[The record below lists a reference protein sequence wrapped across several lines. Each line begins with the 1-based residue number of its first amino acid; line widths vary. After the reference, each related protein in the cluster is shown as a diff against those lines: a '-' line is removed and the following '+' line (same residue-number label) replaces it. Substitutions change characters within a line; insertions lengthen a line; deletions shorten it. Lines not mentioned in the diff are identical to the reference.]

1 MGQAKRRSKTKQASQ
16 RRSVNFNISG
26 ITEKCRQLKEGVS
39 RTWDRFPRFHRWAL
53 MILVP
58 IFVAVLMLPSSAQLE
73 QDDSPATSVRR
84 DIQLNLGGV
93 ADTQTTTNV
102 AGGTASNNVANT
114 AVSKRADVVLDTAD
128 LTEDKRMKAVG
139 GLEDNGPA
147 PEKKPKLQKIYPLN
161 GGKAY
166 VIDVATQKPAATA
179 PAKPTTSSS
188 STSNSSTTS
197 KPKAVAPAST
207 GQWVSYKVPAG
218 KTLASV
224 FRDRS
229 LPLSDLFAIAKV
241 EGAGKPISNVQAGQM
256 LTYRVNSNGQIDGL
270 KIDGNGISATY
281 YRRSNG
287 GYYRQ

>member
-26 ITEKCRQLKEGVS
+26 ITEKCRLLKEGVS
-39 RTWDRFPRFHRWAL
+39 RTWHRFPRFHRWAL
-53 MILVP
+53 MLLVP
-58 IFVAVLMLPSSAQLE
+58 IFVAVLMLPSPAQLE
-73 QDDSPATSVRR
+73 QDDSSATSVRR

-102 AGGTASNNVANT
+102 AGGTVSNNVANT
-114 AVSKRADVVLDTAD
+114 AVSKRTDVVLDTAD
-128 LTEDKRMKAVG
+128 VTEDKRMKAVG

-166 VIDVATQKPAATA
+166 VIDVATQKPAATR
-179 PAKPTTSSS
+179 PAKPATS
-188 STSNSSTTS
+188 STSTSSTTS
-197 KPKAVAPAST
+197 KPKAAAPASA

-256 LTYRVNSNGQIDGL
+256 LTYRVNSKGQIDGL

>member
-39 RTWDRFPRFHRWAL
+39 RTWHRFPRFHRWAL

-58 IFVAVLMLPSSAQLE
+58 IFVAVLMLPSPAELE
-73 QDDSPATSVRR
+73 QDDSSATSVRR

-102 AGGTASNNVANT
+102 AGGTVSNNIANT
-114 AVSKRADVVLDTAD
+114 AVSKRTDVVLDTAD
-128 LTEDKRMKAVG
+128 VTEDKRMKAVG

-166 VIDVATQKPAATA
+166 VIDVATQKPA
-179 PAKPTTSSS
+179 TSSS

-197 KPKAVAPAST
+197 KPKAVAPAFA

>member
-26 ITEKCRQLKEGVS
+26 FTGKCRQLKEGVS
-39 RTWDRFPRFHRWAL
+39 YTWHRFPRFHRWAL

-84 DIQLNLGGV
+84 DIQLDLGGV
-93 ADTQTTTNV
+93 AGTQTTTNV
-102 AGGTASNNVANT
+102 AGGTTSNGVANT
-114 AVSKRADVVLDTAD
+114 VVSQPTDVVLDTAD
-128 LTEDKRMKAVG
+128 VTEDKRMKAVG

-147 PEKKPKLQKIYPLN
+147 PEKKPKLQRIYPLN

-166 VIDVATQKPAATA
+166 VIDVATQKPVVTT
-179 PAKPTTSSS
+179 PAKPTASSS
-188 STSNSSTTS
+188 LKSNSSTAS
-197 KPKAVAPAST
+197 QPKAAASA